1 MRWLS
6 RKEEQRLWE
15 EKDKNKT
22 TCKCGHVNIIMN
34 KNGYHLC
41 SWCKNYVFKDKQ
53 TEFEYRLKENLIKE
67 KRNNK

>member
-1 MRWLS
+1 MKWLT
-6 RKEEQRLWE
+6 RKEEERLWE
-15 EKDKNKT
+15 EKDKSKI

-53 TEFEYRLKENLIKE
+53 TELINLKKLDEE
-67 KRNNK
+67 EANNE